1 MKSAIILSSSLAII
15 GVLRNYSIV
24 RRFSGLTVSNELT
37 KFLKSDEKWPGISNI
52 LPSEALIESS
62 KAP

>member
-1 MKSAIILSSSLAII
+1 MKSAIILSSSLTII

-37 KFLKSDEKWPGISNI
+37 KFLKSDEKWPGISNS

-62 KAP
+62 RAP

>member
-37 KFLKSDEKWPGISNI
+37 KFLKSDEKWPGIFNS